1 MAGVGTWSAGTY
13 AGGGQNVLVFRDSSM
28 FAIKGYNC
36 LVCRS
41 PDMACKSTLW
51 YTYWYVKWYSGMHII
66 MLISIFPKEFIGGD
80 TDLSN
85 TVFLTYVSL
94 IGISKTFSNVLIF
107 LICWNSS
114 FSIIAWDSLHKTSLR
129 D

>member
-1 MAGVGTWSAGTY
+1 MPKKRTELKCANGIISYGYLLKKAVLPEILVCGYASIKKRGGGMAGVGTWCAGTY

-51 YTYWYVKWYSGMHII
+51 YTYWYVK
-66 MLISIFPKEFIGGD
+66 
-80 TDLSN
+80 
-85 TVFLTYVSL
+85 
-94 IGISKTFSNVLIF
+94 
-107 LICWNSS
+107 
-114 FSIIAWDSLHKTSLR
+114 
-129 D
+129 